1 VAHDTERIAHPTVMK
16 LRGFLPMPTQD
27 YIIDA
32 TSQNFAKDVID
43 RSEKMPV
50 AVDFWAGWCAPCQ
63 MLTPILH
70 GLADDL
76 QGQFVLAKVDSDRE
90 QQLAQAYGVRSLPT
104 VKIFRHGRVVEEFVG
119 VQPESMIRAL
129 VERHIERESDRLR
142 ERARGEMAN
151 GALDDALILLQ
162 QAHELDPDK
171 LEVTLDLAQ
180 ALMQRGDPRAAQD
193 LLETLPLDQRAS
205 DAAKTMVAKVHF
217 ARAAHGAPSLEQLRR
232 TVTSTPDD
240 LATRYQLAASLVMAG
255 AHEQAMDELLE
266 IMRRDR
272 NYRDDIARR
281 GLLSIFELL
290 GDTGAVV
297 NEYRRRLAR
306 LLY

>member
-1 VAHDTERIAHPTVMK
+1 MSAHDNV
-16 LRGFLPMPTQD
+16 
-27 YIIDA
+27 IDA
-32 TSQNFAKDVID
+32 TSRNFDKEVIE
-43 RSEKMPV
+43 RSEKLPV
-50 AVDFWAGWCAPCQ
+50 VVDFWAGWCAPCQ
-63 MLTPILH
+63 MLMPILH
-70 GLADDL
+70 GLADEL
-76 QGQFVLAKVDSDRE
+76 QGQFVLAKVDNDRE

-119 VQPESMIRAL
+119 VQPESTIREL
-129 VERHIERESDRLR
+129 VKRHIERESDRLR

-151 GALDDALILLQ
+151 GDSDDALILFQ

-180 ALMQRGDPRAAQD
+180 ALMQCGDPEAAQD

-205 DAAKTMVAKVHF
+205 DAAKSMVARVHF
-217 ARAAHGAPSLEQLRR
+217 ARAAHGAPGLEELRR
-232 TVTSTPDD
+232 TVASTPDD

-255 AHEQAMDELLE
+255 AYDQAMDELLE

-272 NYRDDIARR
+272 NYRDGIARR
-281 GLLSIFELL
+281 GLVSIFEVL
-290 GDTGAVV
+290 GNAGDVV
-297 NEYRRRLAR
+297 NDYRRKLAR